1 MPTIKLSKIAQE
13 VLKKRYLGRNY
24 RGEIL
29 ETPRQMFE
37 RVARAVAEA
46 DRLFEAGAPVKK
58 TAEAFE
64 EAMCSLSF
72 LPNSPCLMNA
82 GRPLG
87 QLAACFVLPIE
98 DSLESIFQT
107 LKDSALIH
115 QSGGGTGFSFSRLRP
130 NGDTILPAL
139 GVAGGPLSF
148 IELFDKATHLID
160 RHRIRPGA
168 NMGILHISHP
178 DIEEF
183 IAAKLTPGTLCNFN
197 ISVAVDDLFVQCLHE
212 GRDYPLVHPRTGG
225 AVKKISSRKLLDLIA
240 ECAWKTGDPGV
251 IFIDRINSANPVP
264 AMGWIEATNPCGEQP
279 LLPYESCNLGSIN
292 LTRLVENGR
301 INYKKL
307 DHLVHLGIHFL
318 DNVIEINRYPF
329 RRIEELSKSNRKV
342 GLGLMGFAD
351 MLIMLGIPYQSN
363 EALGLAETIMQRIQ
377 QNAEEASAE
386 LAEKRGNFP
395 SFDHSIYPARGIKKR
410 RNATLTTLAPTGTIS
425 IIAGVSSG
433 IEPVFSFEVK
443 RRVVDT
449 VFDEV
454 HPLYEQQSKG
464 KKGIRPEI
472 FQTAWDIEPA
482 FHLKIQEAFQKHTDN
497 AVSKTVNLPETAT
510 VDDVR
515 DLFIAAVGKEVKGL
529 TVYRDQSLD
538 NQVLG
543 ACSLKSDECS

>member
-183 IAAKLTPGTLCNFN
+183 IAAKLTPGVLCNFN

-454 HPLYEQQSKG
+454 HPLYEQQSKE

-515 DLFIAAVGKEVKGL
+515 DLFVAAVGKEVKGL

-543 ACSLKSDECS
+543 ACSLKRDECS

>member
-183 IAAKLTPGTLCNFN
+183 IAAKLTPGVWCNLN

-395 SFDHSIYPARGIKKR
+395 SFDHSIYPVRGIKKR

-454 HPLYEQQSKG
+454 HPLYEQQSKE

-515 DLFIAAVGKEVKGL
+515 DLFVAAVGKEVKGL